1 MNPSEW
7 TPPPVPPSGAPYGGT
22 GQPARGRRGLLVGG
36 GLLATGV
43 VAGAIIGGTVLSS
56 AATTTPSAPSSSSS
70 TTAPGTNGVPAPN
83 KQSTPVRTDEKAV
96 STDVAAK
103 LKAAALKAVPG
114 GTVYRVETDGDGAA
128 YEAHMTKADGSLV
141 TVKFDKNYAV
151 TGVEDGMGAGGH
163 GSHGQRG
170 PGSAGSDNDTDG

>member
-7 TPPPVPPSGAPYGGT
+7 SPPPVPPYGEPSGGT
-22 GQPARGRRGLLVGG
+22 SQPARGRRGLLVGG

-56 AATTTPSAPSSSSS
+56 AATTTPSAPSSPSS
-70 TTAPGTNGVPAPN
+70 TAAPGASNAPAPN
-83 KQSTPVRTDEKAV
+83 KQSTPVRGDEKAV
-96 STDVAAK
+96 SADVAAK

-114 GTVYRVETDGDGAA
+114 GTVYRVETDGDGDA

-141 TVKFDKNYAV
+141 TVKFDSNFAV
-151 TGVEDGMGAGGH
+151 TGTEEGMGAGGPGGRGH
-163 GSHGQRG
+163 GG
-170 PGSAGSDNDTDG
+170 PGAGSESDDSDG

>member
-1 MNPSEW
+1 MNSSEW
-7 TPPPVPPSGAPYGGT
+7 SPPPVPPSSGTYGGAS
-22 GQPARGRRGLLVGG
+22 QPARGRRGLLVGG
-36 GLLATGV
+36 GLLAAGV

-70 TTAPGTNGVPAPN
+70 TAAPGTNGAPAPN
-83 KQSTPVRTDEKAV
+83 KQSTPVRSDEKAV
-96 STDVAAK
+96 SADQAAK

-141 TVKFDKNYAV
+141 TVKFDADLAV
-151 TGVEDGMGAGGH
+151 TVVQDGMGAGGH
-163 GSHGQRG
+163 G
-170 PGSAGSDNDTDG
+170 PGSANGESGG